1 MARLGISVYPEHDSM
16 ENIKKYIDL
25 AADHGF
31 KRIFSCLL
39 SVTDKSGD
47 EIREEFRELNDYAHE
62 KGMEVIYDVAPAVLK
77 HIGVE
82 WTCRSSRTCMPTVS
96 AWTKALTG

>member
-16 ENIKKYIDL
+16 ENIRKYIDL

-39 SVTDKSGD
+39 SG
-47 EIREEFRELNDYAHE
+47 
-62 KGMEVIYDVAPAVLK
+62 
-77 HIGVE
+77 
-82 WTCRSSRTCMPTVS
+82 
-96 AWTKALTG
+96 